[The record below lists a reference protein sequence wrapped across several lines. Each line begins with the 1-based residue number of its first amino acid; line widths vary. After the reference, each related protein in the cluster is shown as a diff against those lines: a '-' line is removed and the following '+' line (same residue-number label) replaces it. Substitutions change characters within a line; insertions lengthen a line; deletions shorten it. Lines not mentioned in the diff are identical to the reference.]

1 MSVAGVVSMAM
12 AELLI
17 VILKVRRRYGRT
29 YNCAVDSR
37 EKIDVEEQ
45 AQLFFWAESSLLMI
59 RMTVFMLMR

>member
-29 YNCAVDSR
+29 YNCAGDSR

-45 AQLFFWAESSLLMI
+45 AQLFLQAESSY
-59 RMTVFMLMR
+59 